1 MAGPKY
7 AGLPGIA
14 FDQPDVFE
22 TCDLPESEQDYVSL
36 DSGHGTDAIETLHIS
51 ATDAHSQFKG
61 KILDAKHVDFSD
73 RISYSRRRGY
83 DARRV
88 EWEVNGEGEEET
100 LVQKYQRLQCEI
112 NQLSQDVQTVK
123 DDIPC
128 GDGTTSATELSKQVD
143 GLNQTLVNLK
153 LEEQLGTQLVQ
164 NISEPQVALQK
175 KLVNLLESF
184 KQTGLVAEKKSEE
197 KGKTSPPTGDG
208 SAITYELYYAPEHA
222 KLNQLARAAQLEK
235 KIDRLE
241 TLIGNDSDK
250 LSSLSAWTNHKS
262 VLGAVQVLSSR
273 LSLLEPA
280 HLDHIEG
287 RLHSVHTRM
296 NSIAEKKQA
305 IDDAD
310 KQSKVTELYELVKK
324 SETLCSALPE
334 VVDRLVSLE
343 DLHEQAMQFSR
354 SIKQLDSAQSQL
366 TNALQSNTDLVSAV
380 QDKFTANLQTIQT
393 NVESL
398 DNRINKLKK

>member
-1 MAGPKY
+1 MEPPRCNNYSGLLFGP
-7 AGLPGIA
+7 P
-14 FDQPDVFE
+14 PDDS
-22 TCDLPESEQDYVSL
+22 TCRIDAKGVYPCYITGRANSTLEVSL
-36 DSGHGTDAIETLHIS
+36 LSASLWMQELET
-51 ATDAHSQFKG
+51 KV
-61 KILDAKHVDFSD
+61 LDAKHVDFSD

-112 NQLSQDVQTVK
+112 NQLTQDVQAVK
-123 DDIPC
+123 EDIPC

-143 GLNQTLVNLK
+143 SLNHTLVNLK

-164 NISEPQVALQK
+164 NISQPQVALQK
-175 KLVNLLESF
+175 KLINLLESF
-184 KQTGLVAEKKSEE
+184 KKTGLVAEKTSKEKTIPPADSKS
-197 KGKTSPPTGDG
+197 GDG

-222 KLNQLARAAQLEK
+222 RLNQLAQAAQLEK

-241 TLIGNDSDK
+241 TLIGNDPEK

-262 VLGAVQVLSSR
+262 VLGAIQVLSSR
-273 LSLLEPA
+273 LSLLEPS

-296 NSIAEKKQA
+296 NSISEKKQA

-310 KQSKVTELYELVKK
+310 KQSKVSELYELVKK

-354 SIKQLDSAQSQL
+354 SVKQLDSAQSQL
-366 TNALQSNTDLVSAV
+366 TNALQSNADLVSAV
-380 QDKFTANLQTIQT
+380 QEKFTANLQTIQT

-398 DNRINKLKK
+398 DNRINKLK